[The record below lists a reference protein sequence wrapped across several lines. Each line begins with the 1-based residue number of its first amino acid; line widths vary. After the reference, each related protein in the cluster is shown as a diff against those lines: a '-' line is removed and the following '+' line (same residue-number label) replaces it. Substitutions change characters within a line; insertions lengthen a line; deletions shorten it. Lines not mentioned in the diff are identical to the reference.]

1 MIGNCHRIEFKKAG
15 LSGLFH
21 RTAITATFLVALSS
35 AAVTEPLTIEL
46 TIVEPGLDQRTKQ
59 PLISFKMTPQST
71 RLFAELTTKN
81 VGRKMEV
88 RIDGKT
94 VMAPVIREPILGGS
108 GQVTSD
114 WTLRETKDI
123 ADRLSAGKSK
133 IEFEIV
139 DE

>member
-1 MIGNCHRIEFKKAG
+1 
-15 LSGLFH
+15 
-21 RTAITATFLVALSS
+21 VA
-35 AAVTEPLTIEL
+35 EPLTVEL
-46 TIVEPGLDQRTKQ
+46 TIVAPGFDQRIRQ
-59 PLISFKMTPQST
+59 PVISFKMTPESA
-71 RLFAELTTKN
+71 RLFTELTAKN

-94 VMAPVIREPILGGS
+94 VMAPVVREPILQGS

-114 WTLRETKDI
+114 WTLRETQEI

-139 DE
+139 NE

>member
-1 MIGNCHRIEFKKAG
+1 
-15 LSGLFH
+15 
-21 RTAITATFLVALSS
+21 
-35 AAVTEPLTIEL
+35 
-46 TIVEPGLDQRTKQ
+46 
-59 PLISFKMTPQST
+59 MTPESA
-71 RLFAELTTKN
+71 RLFAEFTAKN

-114 WTLRETKDI
+114 WTLRETQDT

-139 DE
+139 NE

>member
-1 MIGNCHRIEFKKAG
+1 MIGSRHRIEFKKAG

-21 RTAITATFLVALSS
+21 RTVIAAAFLMALAG
-35 AAVTEPLTIEL
+35 AAVAEPLTVEL
-46 TIVEPGLDQRTKQ
+46 TIVAPGLDQPTKL
-59 PLISFKMTPQST
+59 PLISFKMTPESA

-94 VMAPVIREPILGGS
+94 VMTPVIREPILGGS

-114 WTLRETKDI
+114 WTLKQTKEI
-123 ADRLSAGKSK
+123 ADRLSSGKSK

-139 DE
+139 ND

>member
-123 ADRLSAGKSK
+123 ADRLSAGKS
-133 IEFEIV
+133 IV
-139 DE
+139 NE

>member
-1 MIGNCHRIEFKKAG
+1 MIGNRHRIELKKAG

-21 RTAITATFLVALSS
+21 RNAIAAAFLIALASAVA
-35 AAVTEPLTIEL
+35 AEPLTIEV
-46 TIVEPGLDQRTKQ
+46 TSVAPGLDERTKQ
-59 PLISFKMTPQST
+59 PIISFKMTPESA
-71 RLFAELTTKN
+71 RLFAEFTTKN

-114 WTLRETKDI
+114 WTLRETKNI

-139 DE
+139 ND

>member
-1 MIGNCHRIEFKKAG
+1 MIGSRHRMEFKKAG

-21 RTAITATFLVALSS
+21 RTAFAAALLMALAG
-35 AAVTEPLTIEL
+35 AAVAEPLTIEL
-46 TIVEPGLDQRTKQ
+46 TNAAPGLDQRTQQ
-59 PLISFKMTPQST
+59 PLISFKMTPASA
-71 RLFAELTTKN
+71 RLFAELTARN

-114 WTLRETKDI
+114 WTLKETKEI

-139 DE
+139 SD

>member
-1 MIGNCHRIEFKKAG
+1 MISRRLRIAFKKAG

-21 RTAITATFLVALSS
+21 GRVIAAAFLIALSS
-35 AAVTEPLTIEL
+35 AAVAEPLAVEL
-46 TIVEPGLDQRTKQ
+46 TTVAPGLDERTKR
-59 PLISFKMTPQST
+59 PHISFKMTPESA
-71 RLFAELTTKN
+71 RLFAELTAKN

-114 WTLRETKDI
+114 WTLRKTKDI

-139 DE
+139 YE